1 MNLMPSFVKRT
12 ALVLAL
18 AALAGPLMAQERA
31 YAPDDLGTLSQYDQT
46 RVISLEYSE
55 QSGGR
60 RIPDDQLRFYLD
72 QINRSNWGFSQI
84 KADISKS
91 LAGSSPPLPGAGNIR
106 CESVDS
112 RTQTCP
118 TPWSGHSQLVRELSR
133 TPCVKGRTWESQL
146 GQVQVSDGCRADF
159 AQATATVPVPPN
171 RPVRVV
177 CGSQGVATAA
187 CNTPW
192 QGRSRL
198 DRQLSS
204 AACVEGRTWG
214 WKPGKVWVSNGCRG
228 EFVRVRDTVGRPY
241 SVTCSSSGVRPTVCA
256 WDRKRGQPY
265 LLKQLSK
272 ARCIEGLTWGY
283 KNSSGNLWVTGGCRA
298 SFAVR

>member
-1 MNLMPSFVKRT
+1 MSSFVKHT
-12 ALVLAL
+12 ALILSL
-18 AALAGPLMAQERA
+18 AALAGPLLAQDRA
-31 YAPDDLGTLSQYDQT
+31 YAPEDLGTLSQYDQT
-46 RVISLEYSE
+46 RVISLEYSD

-72 QINRSNWGFSQI
+72 QVSRSNWRFSQI
-84 KADISKS
+84 KADIAKS
-91 LAGSSPPLPGAGNIR
+91 LGGSTSPVPAPGNMR
-106 CESVDS
+106 CESVDG
-112 RTQTCP
+112 RTETCR

-133 TPCVKGRTWESQL
+133 TPCVQGRTWESQL

-159 AQATATVPVPPN
+159 AQKTVTTPPV

-177 CGSQGVATAA
+177 CSSTSANPTV

-198 DRQLSS
+198 DRQLST

-214 WKPGKVWVSNGCRG
+214 WKPGKVWVSKGCRG
-228 EFVRVRDTVGRPY
+228 EFVRVRDTVVPY
-241 SVTCSSSGVRPTVCA
+241 TVTCASSGIVPTVCA
-256 WDRKRGQPY
+256 WDRKRGRPY

-272 ARCIEGLTWGY
+272 ARCTEGLTWGY
-283 KNSSGNLWVTGGCRA
+283 KGSSSNLWVTAGCRA
-298 SFAVR
+298 SFGAR